1 MNVRLGFSSGFFF
14 FLEEYVLSSFSA
26 ENERSW
32 DSPQYI
38 GLYWVSLQ
46 YIGLYFITS
55 VE

>member
-1 MNVRLGFSSGFFF
+1 MAFFFF
-14 FLEEYVLSSFSA
+14 FLEEYAVSSFSA

-32 DSPQYI
+32 D
-38 GLYWVSLQ
+38 SLQ